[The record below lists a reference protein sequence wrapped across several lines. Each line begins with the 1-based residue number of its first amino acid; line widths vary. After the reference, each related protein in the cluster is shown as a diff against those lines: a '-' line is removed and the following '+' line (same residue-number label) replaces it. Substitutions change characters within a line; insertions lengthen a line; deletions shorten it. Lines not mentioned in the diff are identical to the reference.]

1 MSQLHFIGVVA
12 NVRWRGEGRWMA
24 FGAVKCV
31 REVAALELCTQ
42 LPARSDN
49 ELNWAISPLDIRGG
63 GIAVW

>member
-1 MSQLHFIGVVA
+1 
-12 NVRWRGEGRWMA
+12 MA